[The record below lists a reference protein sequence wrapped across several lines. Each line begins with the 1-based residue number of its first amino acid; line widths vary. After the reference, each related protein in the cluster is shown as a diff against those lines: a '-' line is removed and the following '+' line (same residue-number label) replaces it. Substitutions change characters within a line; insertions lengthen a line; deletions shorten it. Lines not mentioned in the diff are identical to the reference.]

1 MSEQVVSIDSGAPNI
16 LRLIAGMK
24 PTEPA
29 FRPGPSSDG
38 MRLIADSVA
47 ANDLVGFGSVSI
59 IGHGSSSFPPAALR
73 DVSWA

>member
-16 LRLIAGMK
+16 LRLIAGMQ
-24 PTEPA
+24 PSEPA
-29 FRPGPSSDG
+29 LRPGPSSDG
-38 MRLIADSVA
+38 MRLIADSFT

-59 IGHGSSSFPPAALR
+59 IDHGSSSIPPAALR